1 MASISSKSFMAVKE
15 IKPSSSMETETYF
28 ILSDFIR
35 LAAGVEKEFGYKMNP
50 KTMQSLKTRLQ
61 SQMYGYSH
69 IYSYGSR
76 PMEMFL
82 RVA

>member
-1 MASISSKSFMAVKE
+1 MSRYPEGLLEYAKANYMSRDTHE
-15 IKPSSSMETETYF
+15 
-28 ILSDFIR
+28 